1 MLRDVEV
8 EAVPAHDLAAP
19 LALLEEA
26 LRDGEPLP
34 PDAVARLRAE
44 IEEDRLEVLAAR
56 SPRPGGPVAGVAVL
70 AFRTSLSA
78 GERFASIEELHV
90 ASREQGRGVG
100 AALLEGVEERCS
112 GRGISY
118 VEVQAVEEA
127 AGFYARSGYEPE
139 PGHGI
144 LSRSVAL

>member
-1 MLRDVEV
+1 M
-8 EAVPAHDLAAP
+8 EAVPPHELAAP
-19 LALLEEA
+19 LALLEES

-34 PDAVARLRAE
+34 PDAVARVRVE
-44 IEEDRLEVLAAR
+44 VEEDRLEVLAAR

-70 AFRTSLSA
+70 AFRTSLST

-90 ASREQGRGVG
+90 ASRERGRGVG
-100 AALLEGVEERCS
+100 AALLEGVEEQCS

-127 AGFYARSGYEPE
+127 VEFYVRSGYEPD

-144 LSRSVAL
+144 LSRSLAL

>member
-1 MLRDVEV
+1 MPRGVEV

-26 LRDGEPLP
+26 LREGDPLP
-34 PDAVARLRAE
+34 PDAVARVRAE
-44 IEEDRLEVLAAR
+44 VEEGRLELLAAR
-56 SPRPGGPVAGVAVL
+56 SPLSGGTVAGVAAL
-70 AFRTSLSA
+70 ALRTSLST

-90 ASREQGRGVG
+90 ASLERGRGVG
-100 AALLEGVEERCS
+100 SALLEGVEERCS
-112 GRGISY
+112 ERGISY

-139 PGHGI
+139 PGLGV
-144 LSRSVAL
+144 LSRSLAL